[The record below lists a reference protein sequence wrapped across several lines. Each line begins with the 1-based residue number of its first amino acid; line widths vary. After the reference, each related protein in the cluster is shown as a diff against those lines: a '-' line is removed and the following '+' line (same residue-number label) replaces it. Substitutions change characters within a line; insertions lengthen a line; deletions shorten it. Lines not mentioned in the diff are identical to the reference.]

1 MISPSRKPLLGRRLF
16 SLTCFVEALL
26 LVGLLVL
33 LSQAL
38 RPDFGGGKF
47 VLVTLFASIGLLL
60 IATIRD
66 VVTAIIADRNIV
78 VSSTDT
84 EVLRREWRVMLG
96 GLALVVTLFGLILFF
111 GTVLGMTVVALVI
124 LRWYIRIGY
133 GPAFAGTVMLGLVV
147 PIAFGAAIGMDL
159 WPGLIP
165 ELMPGWLGGGLLPP
179 L

>member
-1 MISPSRKPLLGRRLF
+1 GVDRDGCRNRVGDVAGYCPRLASPMEPRTSSGRNPGRPRRRRSAILKPPTMISPARKPLLGRRLF

-78 VSSTDT
+78 V
-84 EVLRREWRVMLG
+84 
-96 GLALVVTLFGLILFF
+96 
-111 GTVLGMTVVALVI
+111 
-124 LRWYIRIGY
+124 
-133 GPAFAGTVMLGLVV
+133 
-147 PIAFGAAIGMDL
+147 
-159 WPGLIP
+159 
-165 ELMPGWLGGGLLPP
+165 
-179 L
+179 

>member
-1 MISPSRKPLLGRRLF
+1 MEPRTSSGRNPGRPRRRRSAILKPPTMISPSRKPLLGRRLF

-96 GLALVVTLFGLILFF
+96 GL
-111 GTVLGMTVVALVI
+111 VLVVAL
-124 LRWYIRIGY
+124 
-133 GPAFAGTVMLGLVV
+133 
-147 PIAFGAAIGMDL
+147 
-159 WPGLIP
+159 
-165 ELMPGWLGGGLLPP
+165 
-179 L
+179 